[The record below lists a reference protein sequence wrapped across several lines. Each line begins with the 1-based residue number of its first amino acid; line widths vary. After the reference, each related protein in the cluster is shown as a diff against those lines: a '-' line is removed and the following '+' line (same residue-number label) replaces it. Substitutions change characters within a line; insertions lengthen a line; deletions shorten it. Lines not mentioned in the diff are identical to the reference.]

1 MAAKPKINLGPIGG
15 DDVSKLVKAI
25 KKAMKSTPKKVV
37 KAAKVTKPS
46 AESKAQALAAQRAAN
61 DKAVRSSER
70 QMNLVDVSRAKG
82 KGVYQSTTGKIK
94 RVSEEQAARARSK
107 AGAVDASM
115 AKNAKTSATEH
126 KRLQNAVNTATDATA
141 RRIARQNLRNFQN
154 KTGHR

>member
-1 MAAKPKINLGPIGG
+1 MPAKPKINLGPIGG

-37 KAAKVTKPS
+37 KAPKVVKPS
-46 AESKAQALAAQRAAN
+46 AESKAQALATQRASN
-61 DKAVRSSER
+61 DRAIRSSER
-70 QMNLVDVSRAKG
+70 QMNLVDVSRQKG

-94 RVSEEQAARARSK
+94 RVSDESAAKSRSK

-115 AKNAKTSATEH
+115 AKNAKTSAAEH
-126 KRLQNAVNTATDATA
+126 KRLQNAVKDATDAA
-141 RRIARQNLRNFQN
+141 SRRVARQNLRNFQN